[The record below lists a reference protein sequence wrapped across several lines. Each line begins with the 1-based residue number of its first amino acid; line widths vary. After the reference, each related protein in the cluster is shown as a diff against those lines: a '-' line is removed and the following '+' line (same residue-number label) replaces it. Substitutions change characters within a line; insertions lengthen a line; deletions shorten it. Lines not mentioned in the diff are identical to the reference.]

1 MLILAFGLALLAL
14 LLLAGLALRLLDA
27 RADRAEWRRL
37 VAKQTPAGKTFD
49 PAQIAHLPE
58 PARRYFGYVIAP
70 GVPLHSVVEIAMA
83 GSFSLGSQAKPDYQ
97 PMHAEQIL
105 AVPHGFVWRVRL
117 HGGMCISGSDTGRW
131 TRFRILGIVPV
142 ARLGGG
148 PDHALAAYGRFVA
161 EAVFWAPASLL
172 PGPGVRW
179 EAVDDNTARV
189 TVTSGELE
197 QVVDVTVAENGC
209 PKVVAFQRWSN
220 ANPEKVWRRQPF
232 GGYLS
237 DFRTKDGYCLPY
249 RVEAG
254 NMFDTPDYFPFFR
267 AEVTAIRYPEGAA

>member
-1 MLILAFGLALLAL
+1 MQILVSLAALVAL
-14 LLLAGLALRLLDA
+14 LLLAGFALRLLDA

-37 VAKQTPAGKTFD
+37 AATQTAAGETFD
-49 PAQIAHLPE
+49 SAQVADLPE

-70 GVPLHSVVEIAMA
+70 GAPLRRVVEITMD
-83 GSFSLGSQAKPDYQ
+83 GSFSLGSKAKPAYQ

-105 AVPHGFVWRVRL
+105 AVPQGFVWRM
-117 HGGMCISGSDTGRW
+117 HTQGGMPISGSDTARW
-131 TRFRILGIVPV
+131 TRFRILGLVPV
-142 ARLGGG
+142 ARLGGN
-148 PDHALAAYGRFVA
+148 PDHALSAFGRYVA

-179 EAVDDNTARV
+179 EAVDASTARV

-197 QVVDVTVAENGC
+197 QIVDVTVAEDGC
-209 PKVVAFQRWSN
+209 PQQVAFQRWSN
-220 ANPEKVWRRQPF
+220 ANPEKRWRRQPF

-237 DFRTKDGYCLPY
+237 DFRTSHGYCLPY

-254 NMFDTPDYFPFFR
+254 NMFGTPDYFPFFR
-267 AEVTAIRYPEGAA
+267 AEVTAIRFPEGAA